1 MARDPQFS
9 ASRRAF
15 LTLPRRTRDV
25 PIRPPRSDE
34 ASIAA
39 YCTGCQ
45 ECAKACPEN
54 IISLNANQRPLLK
67 FDAGMCTFCSACAEA
82 CPTDAINP
90 AREFIWPWK
99 AEVLDACLSRQ
110 GVMCRTC
117 EDVCE
122 PRAIR
127 FKLALGGKSEP
138 LIDTDQ
144 CSGCGACAHSC
155 PAQAIRLR
163 QPETQPEKITA

>member
-1 MARDPQFS
+1 MSKDPQFS

-15 LTLPRRTRDV
+15 LNLPRRNKELPV
-25 PIRPPRSDE
+25 RPPWSDE

-39 YCTGCQ
+39 HCTGCR
-45 ECAKACPEN
+45 ECARACPES
-54 IISLNANQRPLLK
+54 IIVPSANQSPVLD
-67 FDAGMCTFCSACAEA
+67 FDAGACTFCGACAEA
-82 CPTDAINP
+82 CPTDAIDSK
-90 AREFIWPWK
+90 RDFSWPWK
-99 AEVLDACLSRQ
+99 AEVQDACLSRQ

-138 LIDTDQ
+138 LIDADQ

-155 PAQAIRLR
+155 PAQAIRLI
-163 QPETQPEKITA
+163 QPETKPEKITA